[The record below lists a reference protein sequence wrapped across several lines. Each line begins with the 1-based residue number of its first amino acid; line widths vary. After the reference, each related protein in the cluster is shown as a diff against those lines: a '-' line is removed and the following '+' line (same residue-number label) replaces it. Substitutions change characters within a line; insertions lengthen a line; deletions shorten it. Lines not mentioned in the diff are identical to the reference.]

1 MGSTCKSSKRPTNW
15 GPDYF
20 LVGNLVLVPT
30 NAAIPNRF
38 SNSAFLDKGKIEFTI
53 KKEKL
58 HPLHPKLNL
67 LTVLLS
73 EAQSAIDWE

>member
-1 MGSTCKSSKRPTNW
+1 MGSTCKNSERPTNW

-38 SNSAFLDKGKIEFTI
+38 SNSAFLEFTI
-53 KKEKL
+53 KKENV